1 MKLIITG
8 GCGFIGSNFIRYWMD
23 KYPDDEILNLDKLTY
38 AGNTN
43 NLGDYTKKE
52 NYCFYHGSINNP
64 KILDNILS
72 RNIDCI
78 VNFAAES
85 HVDRSIDNSN
95 SFIESNFLG
104 VHSILEAILRNKKQ
118 LRLVQ
123 ISTDEVYGSLELESN
138 DKFTENRIL
147 SPNNPYSASK
157 AAADLLVKSYVK
169 TYGIDACI
177 TRCSNN
183 YGPNQYPEKLI
194 PLMVKKATSNEF
206 LPLYGDGL
214 NVRDWI
220 YVLDHCRAIDC
231 VIRKGKTGEIYNI
244 GDNNEIS
251 NKDMVKKILRI
262 LGKDESLI
270 KYVEDRL
277 GHDRKYAIS
286 YDKINKDLGWYPEF
300 DFNTFFEKTIKDMSS
315 LY

>member
-1 MKLIITG
+1 
-8 GCGFIGSNFIRYWMD
+8 
-23 KYPDDEILNLDKLTY
+23 
-38 AGNTN
+38 
-43 NLGDYTKKE
+43 
-52 NYCFYHGSINNP
+52 
-64 KILDNILS
+64 
-72 RNIDCI
+72 
-78 VNFAAES
+78 
-85 HVDRSIDNSN
+85 
-95 SFIESNFLG
+95 
-104 VHSILEAILRNKKQ
+104 
-118 LRLVQ
+118 
-123 ISTDEVYGSLELESN
+123 
-138 DKFTENRIL
+138 
-147 SPNNPYSASK
+147 
-157 AAADLLVKSYVK
+157 
-169 TYGIDACI
+169 
-177 TRCSNN
+177 
-183 YGPNQYPEKLI
+183 
-194 PLMVKKATSNEF
+194 MVKKATSNEF